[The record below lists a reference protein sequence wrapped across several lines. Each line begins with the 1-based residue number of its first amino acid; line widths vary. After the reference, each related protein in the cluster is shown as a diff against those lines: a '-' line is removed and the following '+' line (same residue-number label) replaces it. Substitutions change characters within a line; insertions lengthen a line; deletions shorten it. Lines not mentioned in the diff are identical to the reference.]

1 MGKTI
6 ITHFLEGTPKGI
18 QSVQISNKTIMG
30 FVIPRADIKKAKEI
44 EELVA
49 APSLYMLFGEDT
61 TTTPQIYIGQTDD
74 FLERV
79 IDHNKKKDFW
89 NRALVFIS
97 QAGTLNKADVLYL
110 EYLAIHH
117 AKENGNYN
125 LDENKQNPKL
135 PKLQR
140 HSKDTLNDF
149 FIDVQFITEFLNYP
163 VFKSKENQA
172 LKEYFYT
179 TGRKSNAKGF
189 YDENGF
195 TVLRGSIL
203 SPNEVQSFTWKEKR
217 YRLLNELTETINN
230 EFVLKTDYTFNSP
243 STAADFCIGRSNNG
257 WLVWKNSDGKTL
269 DEIFRNG

>member
-44 EELVA
+44 EELVG
-49 APSLYMLFGEDT
+49 APSLYMLFGENKEA
-61 TTTPQIYIGQTDD
+61 TPQIYIGQTDD

-110 EYLAIHH
+110 EYLAIKY

-140 HSKDTLNDF
+140 HTKDTLNDF

-163 VFKSKENQA
+163 VFKSTENQTA
-172 LKEYFYT
+172 KEYFYT
-179 TGRKSNAKGF
+179 SDRKSNAKGF

-195 TVLRGSIL
+195 TVLKGSVL
-203 SPNEVQSFTWKEKR
+203 SPDEVKSFSWKEKR
-217 YRLLNELTETINN
+217 QQLLKELSEVNNN
-230 EFVLKTDYTFNSP
+230 EFILKTDYTFNSP
-243 STAADFCIGRSNNG
+243 STASSFCVGRNTNG
-257 WLVWKNSDGKTL
+257 WLIWKNNNSKTL
-269 DEIFRNG
+269 DEVFRK

>member
-30 FVIPRADIKKAKEI
+30 FVIPRADIKKAKEVD
-44 EELVA
+44 ELIG

-61 TTTPQIYIGQTDD
+61 KATPQIYIGQTDD

-110 EYLAIHH
+110 EYLAINH

-140 HSKDTLNDF
+140 HTKDTLNDF
-149 FIDVQFITEFLNYP
+149 FIDVKFITEFLNYS
-163 VFKSKENQA
+163 VFKSTESQTS
-172 LKEYFYT
+172 KEYFYT
-179 TGRKSNAKGF
+179 TDRKSNAKGF

-195 TVLRGSIL
+195 TVLKGSVL
-203 SPNEVQSFTWKEKR
+203 APNDVKSFIWKEKR
-217 YRLLNELTETINN
+217 QRMLKELSEVIGNDI
-230 EFVLKTDYTFNSP
+230 VLKADYTFSSP
-243 STAADFCIGRSNNG
+243 STASSFCVGANTNG
-257 WLVWKNSDGKTL
+257 WSVWKNGKGKTL
-269 DEIFRNG
+269 DEVFRK